1 MKVKICG
8 ITRKEDA
15 IICEKLGIDYLG
27 FNFYSGSKRFIKPE
41 SAKFI
46 ISELKKIKT
55 IGVFVEN
62 DLDSIKKIVEF
73 CGLDGIQIHSEQSPV
88 FCNKIKREFPG
99 LIIIQAFRIK
109 SSIPENINDFDADYF
124 IFDSFDE
131 RQFGGTGKIFDWKI
145 LDKAGEVLKKTFIA
159 GGVNPDNV
167 EKIVFLT
174 NIYGIDVASGVEIS
188 PGIKDKNKIK
198 CLLSKIGR
206 LNEKDA

>member
-62 DLDSIKKIVEF
+62 DLDSINKIVEF

-145 LDKAGEVLKKTFIA
+145 LDKAGEILKKTFIA

>member
-109 SSIPENINDFDADYF
+109 GSIPENINDFDADYF

>member
-145 LDKAGEVLKKTFIA
+145 LDKAGEILKKTFIA